1 MRISLPTLGDPAESG
16 AQKKPL
22 RDKWDKFVVDYAA
35 TAPDGLQVLYQ
46 EAGHIWAWIR
56 SEQAFFDGVRQGVTI
71 SGLLAFLILL
81 IATQNILIALYAIIT
96 VVWIVCFVVAV
107 MVLCFY

>member
-1 MRISLPTLGDPAESG
+1 MRISLPTLGDPNESG

-46 EAGHIWAWIR
+46 EAGHVWAWIR
-56 SEQAFFDGVRQGVTI
+56 SE
-71 SGLLAFLILL
+71 
-81 IATQNILIALYAIIT
+81 
-96 VVWIVCFVVAV
+96 
-107 MVLCFY
+107 